1 MSDQAISGLQ
11 ADDFEGLVR
20 LETLDLS
27 HNSLTTLPAGVFD
40 DLYLLRTLHLNNN
53 QLTTVLSNTFE
64 QLFLLEDLTLSD
76 NPDLALPDGM
86 FGDFSRFDGMQ
97 SNGELTADT
106 GAYPHIDRF
115 LTKHSITSPE
125 EFIAALPALYKE
137 RFTVVFR
144 SKAAAQ
150 DLCPVITR
158 GSFPLAQMDGSSSP
172 GTPTETH
179 RPIFRE
185 TVEFLRKNDEDWSA
199 GIIDFSEDS
208 PSITEPASCTVCHG
222 SLNKP
227 LWGKWYRWLG
237 TESPFYSVEEG
248 ESASTSM
255 QQMLESSD
263 SRIDPL
269 DFSASIFFHAEYIR
283 RFLKSPNHE
292 AYVFAAGEAGSLWSW
307 RHAEVLFHRL
317 KTRYP
322 DFRRYAEGL
331 TCSSSTEA
339 LIRTITREFDQRE
352 HNLFIPANIDENMID
367 ENGFFQGDGITV
379 RGDALTRHSY
389 HYQNDGSIAEA
400 VSFLALVELWRQE
413 PIVRQ
418 LYRKTSHE
426 VTVPIRIR
434 NTNEF
439 MTDGYL
445 HYDLGEA
452 TAEDELIQ
460 KIRLHFGYGS
470 RATPVARASQNEVF
484 REGVVAS
491 AAFWDGHNQE
501 MRSRVCDALRDG
513 RPGNL
518 QTSQDGSKVVATW
531 DTPGYDAASVT
542 GYQILRSVN
551 GSTPEVH
558 VADTSTTD
566 TTWTDE
572 NPPEGDLVYEV
583 KAIYDGYYLGPAS
596 IRPNIGATGAPSIV
610 GTAQAGSTLV
620 ADTSGVGDADGLTE
634 VSYSYQW
641 LADDADIVEATVASY
656 TLTHSERD

>member
-1 MSDQAISGLQ
+1 
-11 ADDFEGLVR
+11 
-20 LETLDLS
+20 
-27 HNSLTTLPAGVFD
+27 
-40 DLYLLRTLHLNNN
+40 
-53 QLTTVLSNTFE
+53 
-64 QLFLLEDLTLSD
+64 
-76 NPDLALPDGM
+76 
-86 FGDFSRFDGMQ
+86 
-97 SNGELTADT
+97 
-106 GAYPHIDRF
+106 
-115 LTKHSITSPE
+115 
-125 EFIAALPALYKE
+125 
-137 RFTVVFR
+137 
-144 SKAAAQ
+144 
-150 DLCPVITR
+150 
-158 GSFPLAQMDGSSSP
+158 
-172 GTPTETH
+172 
-179 RPIFRE
+179 
-185 TVEFLRKNDEDWSA
+185 
-199 GIIDFSEDS
+199 
-208 PSITEPASCTVCHG
+208 
-222 SLNKP
+222 
-227 LWGKWYRWLG
+227 
-237 TESPFYSVEEG
+237 
-248 ESASTSM
+248 M

-418 LYRKTSHE
+418 LYRKTSNE

-656 TLTHSERD
+656 TLTHSERDKASKVRVSFTDDRGNEEALTSAATDPVAPYPSSPATGEPDISGEPNPGITLASHTGNITDANGLDDVSYSYQWLADGAPIADAAGPRYTVVSEDEGKSITVQVAFADDAGNEETLTSQPANPAPPG